1 MSIIRIT
8 RRPRQESHKFKTSLH
23 NIVRPCFKKEKEKE
37 ENEEEGDA
45 EQVRR
50 KTTFLNVGNFQL
62 KVDLMVFCTAL
73 GFKL

>member
-1 MSIIRIT
+1 MWLKHWKLKNAENISKEEDEEKEG
-8 RRPRQESHKFKTSLH
+8 QEW
-23 NIVRPCFKKEKEKE
+23 EKEKE
-37 ENEEEGDA
+37 ENEEEG
-45 EQVRR
+45 EEEEVRR